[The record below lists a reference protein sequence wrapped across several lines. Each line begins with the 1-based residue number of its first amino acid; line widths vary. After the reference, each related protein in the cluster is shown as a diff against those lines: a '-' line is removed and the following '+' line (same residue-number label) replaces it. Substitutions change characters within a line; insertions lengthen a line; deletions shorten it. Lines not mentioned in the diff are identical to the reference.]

1 MNLKKSL
8 QRSLT
13 IVLIPGAPRESR
25 QWKVSA
31 GFLWGVGGV
40 AGFVLLANLFLTSSY
55 LDTQIASEERQRL
68 TEENTGLSQK
78 LERMRWELA
87 DVSAN
92 YDVLVSREIAIRE
105 MFDLPVIDPE
115 QRLLGVGG
123 PASGTAIMVSR
134 ADELAYKNEVEVDRL
149 NRLARFELEK
159 FAEIVEALSDKKRRL
174 DHTPSIRP
182 SRGWLSRGIGMKR
195 NPFTGS
201 MQYHSGIDL
210 ANHRGTPIVATAD
223 GKVSKAHRNGGMG
236 KMVVIKHGFGLVTRY
251 GHLDKILVKAGT
263 KVKRGDVI
271 GLMGSTGYSTGSHL
285 HYEVIRN
292 GKSKNPLNYIIDT
305 NY

>member
-1 MNLKKSL
+1 MSIKKAL
-8 QRSLT
+8 QRNIT

-31 GFLWGVGGV
+31 GFLWAVGGAACLV
-40 AGFVLLANLFLTSSY
+40 IAANLFLTSSY
-55 LDTQIASEERQRL
+55 FDRQIAAEERQRL
-68 TEENTGLSQK
+68 TDENAGLSQK
-78 LERMRWELA
+78 LERLRWELA

-92 YDVLVSREIAIRE
+92 FDVLVSREIAIRE
-105 MFDLPVIDPE
+105 MFELPEIDLE

-123 PASGTAIMVSR
+123 PVSGPPIMVSR
-134 ADELAYKNEVEVDRL
+134 ADEIAYKSEVEVDRL

-159 FAEIVEALSDKKRRL
+159 YAEIIEALSDKKRRL

-182 SRGWLSRGIGMKR
+182 SRGWFSRGIGMKR
-195 NPFTGS
+195 NPFTGA
-201 MQYHSGIDL
+201 MQYHAGIDL
-210 ANHRGTPIVATAD
+210 ANRRGTPIVTTAD
-223 GKVSKAHRNGGMG
+223 GKVSKARRNGGMG
-236 KMVVIKHGFGLVTRY
+236 NLVVINHGFGMVTRY
-251 GHLDKILVKAGT
+251 GHLDKILVKSGS

-271 GLMGSTGYSTGSHL
+271 GLMGSTGYSTGTHL
-285 HYEVIRN
+285 HYEVIKH

>member
-1 MNLKKSL
+1 MNLKKAM

-25 QWKVSA
+25 QWRVSA
-31 GFLWGVGGV
+31 GFLWAVGA
-40 AGFVLLANLFLTSSY
+40 AGCLIIVANLFLTSNY
-55 LDTQIASEERQRL
+55 LDKEINAEQGRRMM
-68 TEENTGLSQK
+68 EENAALSEK
-78 LERMRWELA
+78 LERLRWELA

-92 YDVLVSREIAIRE
+92 YEALVSREIAIRE
-105 MFDLPVIDPE
+105 LFELPEIDPE
-115 QRLLGVGG
+115 QRMLGVGG
-123 PASGTAIMVSR
+123 QISEPPILASR
-134 ADELAYKNEVEVDRL
+134 ANEVAYQSGVEIDRL

-159 FAEIVEALSDKKRRL
+159 YAEIIEALSDKKRRL

-210 ANHRGTPIVATAD
+210 ANRRGTPVVATAD
-223 GKVSKAHRNGGMG
+223 GKVSMARRNGGMG
-236 KMVVIKHGFGLVTRY
+236 NMVILKHGFGLVTRY
-251 GHLDKILVKAGT
+251 GHLDKILVKSGS

-292 GKSKNPLNYIIDT
+292 GKSKNPLKYIIDT